1 MAPGQKTGLATQD
14 VLAFA
19 FAPIHKAA
27 LGAAVGL
34 VLGFLIFAVT
44 ALHLVLLPP
53 AAPNIG
59 LLSEYFY
66 GYDVSWTGAF
76 IGFSWGTTTGFVLG
90 WFAAFMRNLV
100 VSIGVFA
107 LRTRAELDRTA
118 DFLDHI

>member
-27 LGAAVGL
+27 FGAAVGL
-34 VLGFLIFAVT
+34 VLGLLTFALTV
-44 ALHLVLLPP
+44 LHLVLVPP
-53 AAPNIG
+53 EALNIG
-59 LLSEYFY
+59 LLSQYFF
-66 GYDVSWTGAF
+66 GYKVSWAGAF
-76 IGFSWGTTTGFVLG
+76 IGLGWGTATGFVLG

-107 LRTRAELDRTA
+107 LKTKAELKRTA